1 MGEMQNQNTA
11 NLVNEEKSSRQ
22 IQLVGFRIENEDFGI
37 DISKVQEI
45 NRMVE
50 ITKIPQSAEFVEGVI
65 NLRGKIIPVIDLK
78 RRFGF
83 TKSTTRTKENRI
95 VVIEASGNTV
105 GFIVDEVN
113 EVLRI
118 KEDSIEPTPEL
129 VNSNVD
135 IRYIQGVAQV
145 EENLLIVLN
154 TDLIFSKEEQI
165 SLSEVVSS

>member
-1 MGEMQNQNTA
+1 MQNQNTA